1 MIKIIKGFYGAKMLD
16 SKSAPFS
23 LDKKE
28 EERLVKLG
36 VAQYVSAPEKGAEAV
51 DAVQEAEAET
61 EAVETES
68 ETTESEATEEPA
80 KKRGR
85 PKKVES

>member
-28 EERLVKLG
+28 EERLVNLG

-51 DAVQEAEAET
+51 EASEEAEA
-61 EAVETES
+61 

-85 PKKVES
+85 KKKVEES